1 MNIRAALLPA
11 AGTALRVVDLELAEP
26 GPGEVLVRLA
36 ASGVCSDDLNVLD
49 GTVEVP
55 CPVVPGHEGA
65 GVVERLGEGVST
77 LRPGDHVALSWAPYC
92 GRCEQCLR
100 DLPHLCGTAWPL
112 MLAGGM
118 LDGTTRL
125 EFGGA
130 TVHHYCF
137 LSSFAERAVVPA
149 RSCVRVPDDVPLE
162 VAALLGCAV
171 TSGVGAVWR
180 TAGVRPGERVA
191 VLGLG
196 GTGLSAVLGARA
208 AGAGMVIA
216 VDARPRRL
224 EQALELG
231 ASDAVRM
238 ADDPDETAAAVVE
251 ASGGGVDYAFETS
264 ARPAAARAA
273 FLSTRA
279 RGAAV
284 LLGIPRAD
292 AELRLPALSIPRM
305 ERRVLGSIY
314 GSARP
319 DRDFPLILEAYRR
332 GRLPLDRL
340 ISHRLPLEQAEDAI
354 DLVRRGDAV
363 RAVIQP

>member
-1 MNIRAALLPA
+1 M
-11 AGTALRVVDLELAEP
+11 
-26 GPGEVLVRLA
+26 
-36 ASGVCSDDLNVLD
+36 
-49 GTVEVP
+49 
-55 CPVVPGHEGA
+55 
-65 GVVERLGEGVST
+65 
-77 LRPGDHVALSWAPYC
+77 
-92 GRCEQCLR
+92 
-100 DLPHLCGTAWPL
+100 
-112 MLAGGM
+112 
-118 LDGTTRL
+118 
-125 EFGGA
+125 
-130 TVHHYCF
+130 
-137 LSSFAERAVVPA
+137 
-149 RSCVRVPDDVPLE
+149 
-162 VAALLGCAV
+162 
-171 TSGVGAVWR
+171 
-180 TAGVRPGERVA
+180 
-191 VLGLG
+191 
-196 GTGLSAVLGARA
+196 
-208 AGAGMVIA
+208 
-216 VDARPRRL
+216 
-224 EQALELG
+224 
-231 ASDAVRM
+231 
-238 ADDPDETAAAVVE
+238 VE

-363 RAVIQP
+363 RAVIRL